1 MKRNELRIGNLVDLG
16 NRIAKI
22 IEISNLSCVVVDLE
36 ETQDTIEDYE
46 RTKPIPLT
54 EEWLYKFGF
63 KDIDKGDH
71 DYNTYTDPNH
81 NYYLQIDVRK
91 KDGKYSIL
99 DNSFDDLR
107 DFAMVDISYVHQLQN
122 LYFALTGEELIYY
135 LNMNKERY
143 DQIINEAYK
152 RYVMLPKELSDVISD
167 NEKFNGRNL
176 TQEEFINKCKT
187 DLEFSE
193 KWGLKI
199 EERELSLEERLELFR
214 KTYPGKSVD
223 DFAPSGMEVQSIR
236 HQLDTRYNKANIPT
250 KLIAITYNN
259 EKIIESYE

>member
-71 DYNTYTDPNH
+71 DYNTYTDSNH
-81 NYYLQIDVRK
+81 DYYLQIDVRK

-107 DFAMVDISYVHQLQN
+107 DFSMVDISYVHQLQN
-122 LYFALTGEELIYY
+122 LYFALTGEELI
-135 LNMNKERY
+135 MNNNNTYSIPIYENGIKTEWTIDGVVGDEKY
-143 DQIINEAYK
+143 QQLIEMSPEGKLPIIIN
-152 RYVMLPKELSDVISD
+152 
-167 NEKFNGRNL
+167 
-176 TQEEFINKCKT
+176 
-187 DLEFSE
+187 
-193 KWGLKI
+193 
-199 EERELSLEERLELFR
+199 
-214 KTYPGKSVD
+214 
-223 DFAPSGMEVQSIR
+223 
-236 HQLDTRYNKANIPT
+236 TRT
-250 KLIAITYNN
+250 KG
-259 EKIIESYE
+259 

>member
-1 MKRNELRIGNLVDLG
+1 MNNIKNELRIGNLVDLG

-71 DYNTYTDPNH
+71 DYNTYTDSNH
-81 NYYLQIDVRK
+81 DYYLQIDVRK

-107 DFAMVDISYVHQLQN
+107 DFSMVDISYVHQLQN
-122 LYFALTGEELIYY
+122 LYFALTGEELI
-135 LNMNKERY
+135 MNNNTYSIPIYENGIKTEWSVDGVVGDEKY
-143 DQIINEAYK
+143 QQLIEMSPEGKLPIIIN
-152 RYVMLPKELSDVISD
+152 
-167 NEKFNGRNL
+167 
-176 TQEEFINKCKT
+176 
-187 DLEFSE
+187 
-193 KWGLKI
+193 
-199 EERELSLEERLELFR
+199 
-214 KTYPGKSVD
+214 
-223 DFAPSGMEVQSIR
+223 
-236 HQLDTRYNKANIPT
+236 TRT
-250 KLIAITYNN
+250 KG
-259 EKIIESYE
+259 